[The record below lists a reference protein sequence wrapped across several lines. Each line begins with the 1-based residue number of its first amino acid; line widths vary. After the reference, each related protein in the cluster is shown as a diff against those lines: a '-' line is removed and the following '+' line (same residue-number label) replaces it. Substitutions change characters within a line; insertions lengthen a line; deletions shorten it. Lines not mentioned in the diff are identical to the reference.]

1 MMKSWTVRFLI
12 LASVLL
18 LSLRSAAEIFQGRVI
33 GISDGD
39 SVAVLDASSMQVKIR
54 LMGMDA
60 PERKQAFSKQSRQSL
75 AALLF
80 DRQVTVESSKKD
92 KYGRTVGKILMDG
105 LDVNLEQIKT
115 GMAWHYKQYQDE
127 QPDGD
132 RLLYVQAEE
141 EARAARRG
149 LWMEA
154 DPVPPWEWRKVV
166 HHGSDREFHG
176 HENPEMGS
184 PVLHLGNGQ
193 DRGETQNV
201 PELRGE
207 MLESQPDLAL
217 QERHSGLTRKAAD
230 VQAVTEMPEEK
241 TALQPDG
248 KPFKSCDE
256 ARNAGAAPVRKGE
269 PGYGPKLDRD
279 EDGIGCES

>member
-1 MMKSWTVRFLI
+1 MMKFWTVRFLI

-18 LSLRSAAEIFQGRVI
+18 LSLRSEAEILQGRVI

-39 SVAVLDASSMQVKIR
+39 SVTVLDASSMQVKIR

-105 LDVNLEQIKT
+105 LDVNLEQIKA
-115 GMAWHYKQYQDE
+115 GMAWHYKQYQHE

-184 PVLHLGNGQ
+184 PVLPLGNGQ

-201 PELRGE
+201 PELQGE

-217 QERHSGLTRKAAD
+217 QERHSGLTWNAAD
-230 VQAVTEMPEEK
+230 VQAVTEIPEEK

-256 ARNAGAAPVRKGE
+256 ARNAGVAPVRKGE

-279 EDGIGCES
+279 GDGIGCEL

>member
-1 MMKSWTVRFLI
+1 MMKFWTVRFLI

-18 LSLRSAAEIFQGRVI
+18 LSLRSEAEILQGRVI

-39 SVAVLDASSMQVKIR
+39 SVTVLDASSMQVKIR

-105 LDVNLEQIKT
+105 LDVNLEQIKA
-115 GMAWHYKQYQDE
+115 GMAWHYKQYQHE

-184 PVLHLGNGQ
+184 PVLPLGNGQ

-201 PELRGE
+201 PELRRE
-207 MLESQPDLAL
+207 MPESQPDLAL
-217 QERHSGLTRKAAD
+217 QERHSGLTRNAAD
-230 VQAVTEMPEEK
+230 VQAVTEIPEEK

-279 EDGIGCES
+279 GDGIGCES